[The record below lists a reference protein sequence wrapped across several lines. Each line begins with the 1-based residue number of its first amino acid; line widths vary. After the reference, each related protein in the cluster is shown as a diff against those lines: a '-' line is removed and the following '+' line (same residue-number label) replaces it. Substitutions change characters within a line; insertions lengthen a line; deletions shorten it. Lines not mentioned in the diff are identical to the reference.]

1 MKKLLSLLAIAFT
14 LAIVPTAAIADTAK
28 DSATVKITTDNYDS
42 VVAQNSLVVVD
53 FWATWCGPCVALT
66 PILEELAK
74 EYKGKIVVGKCDVDN
89 NRQLTSN
96 FGIRS
101 IPALF
106 FIKNGKVV
114 DQHIGYSE
122 KDVLKEK
129 FEKLLK

>member
-1 MKKLLSLLAIAFT
+1 MKKLLSLLAIVFL
-14 LAIVPTAAIADTAK
+14 LAIAPSTATADEANASAI
-28 DSATVKITTDNYDS
+28 VKITNNNYDAI
-42 VVAQNSLVVVD
+42 VAKNKLVVID
-53 FWATWCGPCVALT
+53 FWATWCPPCVKLT

-89 NRQLTSN
+89 NRDLTTN
-96 FGIRS
+96 FGVRS

-122 KDVLKEK
+122 KAALKEK
-129 FEKLLK
+129 FESLLK